1 MITNK
6 FYQTDPY
13 SAALKTSVISIN
25 YDGENAELVT
35 QDTIFFPTGGGQSCD
50 RGTIFFDGNTVE
62 ILNVYEK
69 DDEVVHV
76 ISGSDAAIL
85 KDCALRSIGRI
96 DGFEIKM
103 ILDWNHRFDNM
114 QRHCGEHILSGAVY
128 RLFGGVNKGFHMGED
143 CITIDISFEDGSGG
157 QSEAGICDAKLQENG
172 KRRKM
177 TWEMAERAELEAN
190 RVIWSDAPVTVD
202 HFLSGSDAEKLP
214 LRKKLTLDEN
224 ISVVTIG
231 DPSCPDDCVACCG
244 THPSTAGQV
253 GLIKIYKIEPNKGM
267 TRIYF
272 EAGKRAFRQYQSRL
286 NSLYDMSLKLS
297 TGYAD
302 INEKYDAQMKH
313 MNEMRLQLRHFRS
326 LAIDS
331 EAKKIMEEMHDGMV
345 RRYDD
350 FSVDDLLNLSKK
362 ISASVTGIIALA
374 DLNSNTVLLLS
385 DLNTAKSRPDND
397 TARSAAGKR
406 RGNDDT
412 AHNTAGKYRG
422 DNDAAHDTVHNTAG
436 KRRGNDDTDRDVS
449 GRDCGGIIKT
459 IGKSFGGKGG
469 GKISSGRVF
478 FPDRNSMEA
487 FLSSVLK

>member
-1 MITNK
+1 
-6 FYQTDPY
+6 
-13 SAALKTSVISIN
+13 
-25 YDGENAELVT
+25 
-35 QDTIFFPTGGGQSCD
+35 
-50 RGTIFFDGNTVE
+50 
-62 ILNVYEK
+62 
-69 DDEVVHV
+69 
-76 ISGSDAAIL
+76 
-85 KDCALRSIGRI
+85 
-96 DGFEIKM
+96 
-103 ILDWNHRFDNM
+103 
-114 QRHCGEHILSGAVY
+114 
-128 RLFGGVNKGFHMGED
+128 
-143 CITIDISFEDGSGG
+143 
-157 QSEAGICDAKLQENG
+157 
-172 KRRKM
+172 
-177 TWEMAERAELEAN
+177 
-190 RVIWSDAPVTVD
+190 
-202 HFLSGSDAEKLP
+202 
-214 LRKKLTLDEN
+214 
-224 ISVVTIG
+224 
-231 DPSCPDDCVACCG
+231 
-244 THPSTAGQV
+244 
-253 GLIKIYKIEPNKGM
+253 
-267 TRIYF
+267 
-272 EAGKRAFRQYQSRL
+272 
-286 NSLYDMSLKLS
+286 MSLKLS

-412 AHNTAGKYRG
+412 
-422 DNDAAHDTVHNTAG
+422 
-436 KRRGNDDTDRDVS
+436 DRDVS